1 MHIAYEAHDTRIR
14 MFGAAVTVA
23 VLVGVLAPGPASAAT
38 RVRVRGGGWG
48 HGIGMS
54 QYGAFGRARNGQGA
68 ARILEHYYTRA
79 NVRRANLP
87 RTIRVGLLQY
97 RSAVSSSSEV
107 FSGGEGR
114 IIFKVNGK
122 RLAAGRDAT
131 RWRVE
136 RSSTGGM

>member
-1 MHIAYEAHDTRIR
+1 MSITCETRAR
-14 MFGAAVTVA
+14 RVRTLAPVLTLA
-23 VLVGVLAPGPASAAT
+23 VLLGVLAPGPAHAAR
-38 RVRVRGGGWG
+38 RVKVRGGGWG

-68 ARILEHYYTRA
+68 TKILEHYYSRA

-107 FSGGEGR
+107 FSGGDG
-114 IIFKVNGK
+114 
-122 RLAAGRDAT
+122 
-131 RWRVE
+131 
-136 RSSTGGM
+136 